1 MDQSAEATGQK
12 KDKNHRQAKL
22 ASYVLSYSC
31 SYTKLYMTTYLFH
44 VFPDMMKEST
54 EKQFASNYGVILVA
68 NGVFDKQAES
78 FYATGIQY
86 LQFHWLKGRSY

>member
-31 SYTKLYMTTYLFH
+31 SHTKLYMTTYLFH

-68 NGVFDKQAES
+68 EEFLTSKRSLFMLLES
-78 FYATGIQY
+78 NTCSFTG
-86 LQFHWLKGRSY
+86 